1 MPGRRKRSRRSRL
14 SARGRVIAAVAVLVL
29 LIAFVDM
36 RLRPIVETV
45 AANNARGTAT
55 LVINDTVTRLLA
67 REDVTYHDLVRIEKD
82 TDGGI
87 TAIETDIS
95 KVNSLKSEISAE
107 VMKAMSELNT
117 QQLVIPV
124 GTLFGGELFTG
135 RGPKL
140 PLKLMISNSVLSEF
154 KNNFDE
160 AGINQTRHEIM
171 LELTADIY
179 VVLPGY
185 KTSAQVKTN
194 ISVAETIIV
203 GKVPNTYADLNGLD
217 QVLR

>member
-1 MPGRRKRSRRSRL
+1 M
-14 SARGRVIAAVAVLVL
+14 
-29 LIAFVDM
+29 
-36 RLRPIVETV
+36 
-45 AANNARGTAT
+45 
-55 LVINDTVTRLLA
+55 
-67 REDVTYHDLVRIEKD
+67 
-82 TDGGI
+82 
-87 TAIETDIS
+87 
-95 KVNSLKSEISAE
+95 KS
-107 VMKAMSELNT
+107 MSELNT
-117 QQLVIPV
+117 QRLSIPV
-124 GTLFGGELFTG
+124 GTLFGGELLTG

-154 KNNFDE
+154 KNSFDE

-203 GKVPNTYADLNGLD
+203 GKVPDTYADLNRLD